1 MSDNTL
7 DARDALDTLDDRARG
22 AWAAPLISTL
32 VTVPACLVAYL
43 VGGFSAMACDS
54 CDGTRADRFE
64 SSFGIAFPV
73 LLGGLG
79 IALFLVAA
87 SWALPWERGN
97 TARRVG
103 LAAAAPFMVPFAYV
117 VFAVLVDWP

>member
-7 DARDALDTLDDRARG
+7 DALDALDDRARG

-32 VTVPACLVAYL
+32 LTLPACLVAYL

-54 CDGTRADRFE
+54 CDGTQADRFE

-87 SWALPWERGN
+87 SWALPWERGDS
-97 TARRVG
+97 ARRVG
-103 LAAAAPFMVPFAYV
+103 LAAAAPFMVLFAYA